1 MSEPRRA
8 AADGRFR
15 KRLTLDHMVE
25 GIRLALGT
33 LVEHRMRSGLVI
45 LGVAIA
51 VATSMG
57 MVSILSGL
65 AQKISD
71 DIKGGDA
78 PIFNISRFSHIQD
91 GDGDDR
97 WRPKL
102 TELDAEAIR
111 ALPEVGDLE
120 IRYDEGEGHSVENG
134 AKEARLIFTMG
145 TNQAF
150 QNIQSVDLS
159 EGRFFTAGELAAAR
173 PVCVLAEATA
183 KDVFPGGGAVGNKV
197 RISGQEWEVV
207 GVFAKYDSLFGGLF
221 ENFAIVPYTT
231 YERRFLSRWESMKF
245 NVFPRTPE
253 QLEDA
258 IGAARAVLRA
268 RHHLTPGEADDFAIM
283 TADAALEFTKKIT
296 GPIGLV
302 LVVISSIGLMVGGI
316 GVLII
321 MLVSVTERTREIGVR
336 KSIGASR
343 REILW
348 QFLIEAGVLTT
359 IGGVIG
365 VAIGLLLARG
375 AAQAMGF
382 PFLLPL
388 GWIGI
393 AVGVSSG
400 IGLIFGL
407 YPANRAA
414 RLDPIAALRHE

>member
-1 MSEPRRA
+1 MNERR
-8 AADGRFR
+8 GTFK
-15 KRLTLDHMVE
+15 KRITFSHLVE
-25 GIRLALGT
+25 GVRLALDT
-33 LVEHRMRSGLVI
+33 LIEHRMRSGLVI
-45 LGVAIA
+45 LGVSIA

-65 AQKISD
+65 SRKISD

-78 PIFNISRFSHIQD
+78 PIFNVSRFSHIQE
-91 GDGDDR
+91 GDGDDGY
-97 WRPKL
+97 RPKL
-102 TELDAEAIR
+102 TELDAAAIA
-111 ALPEVGDLE
+111 ALSEVGDLE
-120 IRYDEGEGHSVENG
+120 IRYDQGDGHSVENG
-134 AKEARLIFTMG
+134 AKEARLIFTIG
-145 TNQAF
+145 TNLAF
-150 QNIQSVDLS
+150 QNIQKVDLA
-159 EGRFFTAGELAAAR
+159 EGRFFTEGELQSAR

-183 KDVFPGGGAVGNKV
+183 KDVFPGGGAVGNTV
-197 RISGQEWEVV
+197 RISGEEWEVV

-221 ENFAIVPYTT
+221 ENFAIVPYTS
-231 YERRFLSRWESMKF
+231 YERRFLSRWESMRF
-245 NVFPRTPE
+245 NVFPKTPA

-258 IGAARAVLRA
+258 IGATRAVLRA
-268 RHHLTPGEADDFAIM
+268 RHHLVPGQADDFSIV
-283 TADAALEFTKKIT
+283 TADAAVEFTEKIT

-336 KSIGASR
+336 KSLGASR

-359 IGGVIG
+359 IGGILG
-365 VAIGLLLARG
+365 VAAGLVLANG

-382 PFLLPL
+382 PFILPL

-393 AVGVSSG
+393 AVGVSAG
-400 IGLIFGL
+400 IGLVFGL

-414 RLDPIAALRHE
+414 ALDPIAALRYE

>member
-1 MSEPRRA
+1 VNEPHRSA
-8 AADGRFR
+8 AAGRFR
-15 KRLTLDHMVE
+15 KRLTLDHMLE
-25 GIRLALGT
+25 GVRLALDT

-65 AQKISD
+65 SQKISD

-78 PIFNISRFSHIQD
+78 PIFSVSRFSAIQE
-91 GDGDDR
+91 GERDDR
-97 WRPKL
+97 YRPKL
-102 TELDAEAIR
+102 TELDAEAIK

-120 IRYDEGEGHSVENG
+120 IRYDQGEGRAVENG
-134 AKEARLIFTMG
+134 AKEARLIFTIG
-145 TNQAF
+145 TNLAF
-150 QNIQSVDLS
+150 QEIQRVDLS
-159 EGRFFTAGELAAAR
+159 EGRFFTGGELAAAR

-183 KDVFPGGGAVGNKV
+183 KDVFPGGGAVGSRV

-221 ENFAIVPYTT
+221 ENFAVVPYTS
-231 YERRFLSRWESMKF
+231 YERRFLSRWESMRF
-245 NVFPRTPE
+245 NVFPRTPS

-258 IGAARAVLRA
+258 IGATRAVLRA
-268 RHHLTPGEADDFAIM
+268 RHHLAPGEADDFSIV

-343 REILW
+343 REVLW

-365 VAIGLLLARG
+365 VGVGLLLARG

-393 AVGVSSG
+393 AVGVSAG
-400 IGLIFGL
+400 IGLVFGL